1 MIITLMDCFYIF
13 MIAIIFGFI
22 IHLEA
27 QMSVVKKMMEEHV
40 RTDDSI
46 KELCQKINQN
56 PIDE

>member
-1 MIITLMDCFYIF
+1 MIITIMDLFYIF
-13 MIAIIFGFI
+13 MIAVIFGFI

-27 QMSVVKKMMEEHV
+27 QMSMVKKMMEEHV

-46 KELCQKINQN
+46 KELCHKLNQN

>member
-46 KELCQKINQN
+46 KELCQKLNQN

>member
-1 MIITLMDCFYIF
+1 MDCFYIF

-46 KELCQKINQN
+46 KDLCHKLNQN

>member
-1 MIITLMDCFYIF
+1 MTITLMDLFYIF

-27 QMSVVKKMMEEHV
+27 QMSMVKKMMEEHV

-46 KELCQKINQN
+46 KELCQKLNQN